1 MTTQPGSTLP
11 YEKLLVA
18 LLGGVALG
26 AVLVAVTSEAT
37 GREVRA
43 TFRALG
49 NRLLGR
55 TGKAGTAEDDLI
67 EALFI

>member
-1 MTTQPGSTLP
+1 MTPQPGSKPP
-11 YEKLLVA
+11 YDKLLVA

-26 AVLVAVTSEAT
+26 ALLVAVTSETT

-55 TGKAGTAEDDLI
+55 TGKPADEDELV